1 VAFFSPPILEKLL
14 EKYANI
20 PMSQV
25 DFVNGKTRVY
35 GIVGDPIEQ
44 VRSPEMVT
52 WEMQKRHHNAVLI
65 PMHIAREEFDTVM
78 PHIMR
83 MQNLDGLIFT
93 IPFKAKAITLAK
105 TLGPQASQIGAI
117 NALKKHNNGEW
128 SGEIFDGMG
137 CVEAFKKRGIT
148 LQDKR
153 LQLIGLGGAG
163 SAICVALAYEHPRLM
178 RLFDLNPQTIERMVK
193 LVKKISPQ
201 TDVEIGEPHSEGV
214 DILLNASP
222 VGMLSDAR
230 LPLIAEKFNKE
241 LIVFDAIVMPE
252 NTPLLNLAQDC
263 GCEVVRGREMM
274 LGQISKIVDYFFASK

>member
-1 VAFFSPPILEKLL
+1 MAFFSPPILEKLL
-14 EKYANI
+14 ETYANI
-20 PMSQV
+20 PMNQV

-35 GIVGDPIEQ
+35 AIVGDPIEQ

-52 WEMQKRHHNAVLI
+52 WEMQKRDHNAVLI
-65 PMHIAREEFDTVM
+65 PMHIARDEFDTVM

-83 MQNLDGLIFT
+83 MRNLDGLIFT
-93 IPFKAKAITLAK
+93 IPFKAQAIALAK

-117 NALKKHNNGEW
+117 NALKKHSNGAW
-128 SGEIFDGMG
+128 SGEIFDGIG
-137 CVEAFKKRGIT
+137 CVEAFKQRGIT

-163 SAICVALAYEHPRLM
+163 SAICVALAYEKPKLL
-178 RLFDLNPQTIERMVK
+178 RLFDINAQTTERMAKMVNT
-193 LVKKISPQ
+193 ISPQ
-201 TDVEIGEPHSEGV
+201 TVVEVGLPLAEGI

-230 LPLIAEKFNKE
+230 LPLAVQQFKKE

-252 NTPLLNLAQDC
+252 NTPLLSLAQDC
-263 GCEVVRGREMM
+263 GCQVVRGREMM
-274 LGQISKIVDYFFASK
+274 LGQISKIVDYFFAP

>member
-1 VAFFSPPILEKLL
+1 MAFFSPPILEKLS
-14 EKYANI
+14 ETYANI
-20 PMSQV
+20 PMNQV

-65 PMHIAREEFDTVM
+65 PMHIARDEFDTVM

-83 MQNLDGLIFT
+83 MRNLDGLIFT
-93 IPFKAKAITLAK
+93 IPFKAQAIALAK

-117 NALKKHNNGEW
+117 NALKKHSNGAW

-137 CVEAFKKRGIT
+137 CVEAFKQRGIT

-163 SAICVALAYEHPRLM
+163 SAICVALAYEKPKLL
-178 RLFDLNPQTIERMVK
+178 RLFDINAQTTERMAKMVNT
-193 LVKKISPQ
+193 ISPQ
-201 TDVEIGEPHSEGV
+201 TVVEVGLPLAEGI

-230 LPLIAEKFNKE
+230 LPLAVEQFKKE

-252 NTPLLNLAQDC
+252 NTPLLSLAQDC
-263 GCEVVRGREMM
+263 GCQVVRGREMM
-274 LGQISKIVDYFFASK
+274 LGQISKIVDYFFAP

>member
-1 VAFFSPPILEKLL
+1 MAFFSPPILEKLL
-14 EKYANI
+14 ETYVNI
-20 PMSQV
+20 PMNQV

-52 WEMQKRHHNAVLI
+52 WEMQKRDHNAVLI
-65 PMHIAREEFDTVM
+65 PMHIAHDEFDTVI
-78 PHIMR
+78 PQIMR
-83 MQNLDGLIFT
+83 MRNLDGLIFT
-93 IPFKAKAITLAK
+93 IPFKAQAIALAK

-117 NALKKHNNGEW
+117 NALKKHSNGAW
-128 SGEIFDGMG
+128 SGEIFDGIG
-137 CVEAFKKRGIT
+137 CVEAFKQRGIT

-163 SAICVALAYEHPRLM
+163 SAICVALAYEKPKLL
-178 RLFDLNPQTIERMVK
+178 RLFDINAQTTERMAKMVNT
-193 LVKKISPQ
+193 ISPQ
-201 TDVEIGEPHSEGV
+201 TVVEVGLPLAEGI

-230 LPLIAEKFNKE
+230 LPLAVEQFKKE

-252 NTPLLNLAQDC
+252 NTPLLSLAQDC
-263 GCEVVRGREMM
+263 GCQVVRGREMM
-274 LGQISKIVDYFFASK
+274 LGQISKIVDYFFAP

>member
-14 EKYANI
+14 ETYANI

-52 WEMQKRHHNAVLI
+52 WEMQKRDHNAVLI
-65 PMHIAREEFDTVM
+65 PMHIAQDEFDTVM

-83 MQNLDGLIFT
+83 MRNLDGLIFT
-93 IPFKAKAITLAK
+93 IPFKAQAIALAK
-105 TLGPQASQIGAI
+105 SLGPQAAQIGAI
-117 NALKKHNNGEW
+117 NALKKHNNGAW
-128 SGEIFDGMG
+128 SGEIFDGIG
-137 CVEAFKKRGIT
+137 CVEAFKQKGIT

-163 SAICVALAYEHPRLM
+163 SAICVALAYEKPKLL
-178 RLFDLNPQTIERMVK
+178 RLFDIHPQTTERMAKMVNS
-193 LVKKISPQ
+193 ISPQ
-201 TDVEIGEPHSEGV
+201 TVVEVGLPHAEGI

-230 LPLIAEKFNKE
+230 LPLAVEQFKKE

-252 NTPLLNLAQDC
+252 NTPLLSLAQDC
-263 GCEVVRGREMM
+263 GCQVVRGREMM
-274 LGQISKIVDYFFASK
+274 LGQISKIVDYFFAP

>member
-1 VAFFSPPILEKLL
+1 MAFFSPPILEKLL
-14 EKYANI
+14 ETYVNI
-20 PMSQV
+20 PMNQV

-65 PMHIAREEFDTVM
+65 PIHIARDEFDSVM
-78 PHIMR
+78 PNIMR
-83 MQNLDGLIFT
+83 MRNLDGLIFT
-93 IPFKAKAITLAK
+93 IPFKAQAIALAK

-117 NALKKHNNGEW
+117 NALKKHSNGTW

-137 CVEAFKKRGIT
+137 CVEAFKQRGIT

-163 SAICVALAYEHPRLM
+163 SAICVALAYEKPKLL
-178 RLFDLNPQTIERMVK
+178 RLFDINPQTTERMAKMVNT
-193 LVKKISPQ
+193 ISPQ
-201 TDVEIGEPHSEGV
+201 TLVEVGLPHAEGI

-230 LPLIAEKFNKE
+230 LPLAVEQFKKE

-252 NTPLLNLAQDC
+252 NTTLISLAQTC

-274 LGQISKIVDYFFASK
+274 LGQISKIVDYFFAS

>member
-1 VAFFSPPILEKLL
+1 MAFFSPPILEKLL

-20 PMSQV
+20 PMNQV

-35 GIVGDPIEQ
+35 AIVGDPIEQ

-52 WEMQKRHHNAVLI
+52 WEMQKRDHNAVLI
-65 PMHIAREEFDTVM
+65 PMHIARDEFDTVM
-78 PHIMR
+78 PQIMR
-83 MQNLDGLIFT
+83 MRNLDGLIFT
-93 IPFKAKAITLAK
+93 IPFKAQAIALAK

-117 NALKKHNNGEW
+117 NALKKHSNGAW
-128 SGEIFDGMG
+128 SGEIFDGIG
-137 CVEAFKKRGIT
+137 CVEAFKQRGIT

-163 SAICVALAYEHPRLM
+163 SAICVALAYEKPKLL
-178 RLFDLNPQTIERMVK
+178 RLFDINAQTTERMAKMVNT
-193 LVKKISPQ
+193 ISPQ
-201 TDVEIGEPHSEGV
+201 TVVEVGLPLAEGI

-230 LPLIAEKFNKE
+230 LPLAVEQFKKE

-252 NTPLLNLAQDC
+252 NTPLLSLAQDC
-263 GCEVVRGREMM
+263 GCQVVRGREMM
-274 LGQISKIVDYFFASK
+274 LGQISKIVDYFFAP

>member
-1 VAFFSPPILEKLL
+1 MAFFSPPILEKLL
-14 EKYANI
+14 ETYVNI
-20 PMSQV
+20 PMNQV

-65 PMHIAREEFDTVM
+65 PMHIARDEFDTVI

-83 MQNLDGLIFT
+83 MRNLDGLIFT
-93 IPFKAKAITLAK
+93 IPFKAQAIALAK

-117 NALKKHNNGEW
+117 NALKKHSNGAW
-128 SGEIFDGMG
+128 SGEIFDGIG
-137 CVEAFKKRGIT
+137 CVEAFKQRGIT

-163 SAICVALAYEHPRLM
+163 SAICVALAYEKPKLL
-178 RLFDLNPQTIERMVK
+178 RLFDINAQTTERMAKMVNT
-193 LVKKISPQ
+193 ISPQ
-201 TDVEIGEPHSEGV
+201 TVVEVGLPLAEGI

-230 LPLIAEKFNKE
+230 LPLAVEQFKKE

-252 NTPLLNLAQDC
+252 NTPLLSLAQDC
-263 GCEVVRGREMM
+263 GCQVVRGREMM
-274 LGQISKIVDYFFASK
+274 LGQISKIVDYFFAP

>member
-20 PMSQV
+20 PMNQV

-52 WEMQKRHHNAVLI
+52 WEMQKRDHNAVLI
-65 PMHIAREEFDTVM
+65 PMHIARDEFDTVI

-83 MQNLDGLIFT
+83 MRNLDGLIFT
-93 IPFKAKAITLAK
+93 IPFKAQAIALAK

-117 NALKKHNNGEW
+117 NALKKHSNGAW
-128 SGEIFDGMG
+128 SGEIFDGIG
-137 CVEAFKKRGIT
+137 CVEAFKQRGIT

-163 SAICVALAYEHPRLM
+163 SAICVALAYEKPKLL
-178 RLFDLNPQTIERMVK
+178 RLFDINAQTTERMAKMVNT
-193 LVKKISPQ
+193 ISPQ
-201 TDVEIGEPHSEGV
+201 TVVEVGLPLAEGI

-230 LPLIAEKFNKE
+230 LPLAVEQFKKE

-252 NTPLLNLAQDC
+252 NTPLLSLAQDC
-263 GCEVVRGREMM
+263 GCQVVRGREMM
-274 LGQISKIVDYFFASK
+274 LGQISKIVDYFFAP

>member
-20 PMSQV
+20 PMNQV

-52 WEMQKRHHNAVLI
+52 WEMQKRDHNAVLI
-65 PMHIAREEFDTVM
+65 PMHIARDEFDTVM

-83 MQNLDGLIFT
+83 MRNLDGLIFT
-93 IPFKAKAITLAK
+93 IPFKAQAIALAK

-117 NALKKHNNGEW
+117 NALKKHSNGAW
-128 SGEIFDGMG
+128 SGEIFDGIG
-137 CVEAFKKRGIT
+137 CVEAFKQRGIT

-163 SAICVALAYEHPRLM
+163 SAICVALAYEKPKLL
-178 RLFDLNPQTIERMVK
+178 RLFDINAQTTERMAKMVNT
-193 LVKKISPQ
+193 ISPQ
-201 TDVEIGEPHSEGV
+201 TVVEVGLPLAEGI

-230 LPLIAEKFNKE
+230 LPLAVEQFKKE

-252 NTPLLNLAQDC
+252 NTPLLSLAQDC
-263 GCEVVRGREMM
+263 GCQVVRGREMM
-274 LGQISKIVDYFFASK
+274 LGQISKIVDYFFAP

>member
-1 VAFFSPPILEKLL
+1 MAFFSPPILEKLL
-14 EKYANI
+14 ETYANI
-20 PMSQV
+20 PMNQV

-35 GIVGDPIEQ
+35 AIVGDPIEQ

-52 WEMQKRHHNAVLI
+52 WEMQKRDHNAVLI
-65 PMHIAREEFDTVM
+65 PMHIARDEFDTVM

-83 MQNLDGLIFT
+83 MRNLDGLIFT
-93 IPFKAKAITLAK
+93 IPFKAQAIALAK

-117 NALKKHNNGEW
+117 NALKKHSNGAW
-128 SGEIFDGMG
+128 SGEIFDGIG

-163 SAICVALAYEHPRLM
+163 SAICVALAYEKPKLL
-178 RLFDLNPQTIERMVK
+178 RLFDINAQTTERMAKMVNT
-193 LVKKISPQ
+193 ISPQ
-201 TDVEIGEPHSEGV
+201 TVVEVGLPLAEGI

-222 VGMLSDAR
+222 VGMLNDAR
-230 LPLIAEKFNKE
+230 LPIAVQQFKKE

-252 NTPLLNLAQDC
+252 NTPLLSLAQDC
-263 GCEVVRGREMM
+263 GCQVVRGREMM
-274 LGQISKIVDYFFASK
+274 LGQISKIVDYFFAP

>member
-1 VAFFSPPILEKLL
+1 MAFFSPPILEKLL

-20 PMSQV
+20 PMNQV

-35 GIVGDPIEQ
+35 AIVGDPIEQ

-52 WEMQKRHHNAVLI
+52 WEMQKRDHNAVLI
-65 PMHIAREEFDTVM
+65 PMHIARDEFDTVM

-83 MQNLDGLIFT
+83 MRNLDGLIFT
-93 IPFKAKAITLAK
+93 IPFKAQAIALAK

-117 NALKKHNNGEW
+117 NALKKHSNGAW

-137 CVEAFKKRGIT
+137 CVEAFKQRGIT

-163 SAICVALAYEHPRLM
+163 SAICVALAYEKPKLL
-178 RLFDLNPQTIERMVK
+178 RLFDINAQTTERMAKMVNT
-193 LVKKISPQ
+193 ISPQ
-201 TDVEIGEPHSEGV
+201 TVVEVGLPLAEGI

-230 LPLIAEKFNKE
+230 LPLAVQQFKKE

-252 NTPLLNLAQDC
+252 NTPLLTLAQDC
-263 GCEVVRGREMM
+263 GCQVVRGREMM
-274 LGQISKIVDYFFASK
+274 LGQISKIVDYFFAP

>member
-1 VAFFSPPILEKLL
+1 MAFFSPPILEKLL
-14 EKYANI
+14 ETYANI
-20 PMSQV
+20 PMNQV

-52 WEMQKRHHNAVLI
+52 WEMQKRDHNAVLI
-65 PMHIAREEFDTVM
+65 PMHIARDEFDTVM
-78 PHIMR
+78 PQIMR
-83 MQNLDGLIFT
+83 MRNLDGLIFT
-93 IPFKAKAITLAK
+93 IPFKAQAIALAK

-117 NALKKHNNGEW
+117 NALKKHSNGAW
-128 SGEIFDGMG
+128 SGEIFDGIG

-163 SAICVALAYEHPRLM
+163 SAICVALAYEKPKLL
-178 RLFDLNPQTIERMVK
+178 RLFDINAQTTERMAKMVNT
-193 LVKKISPQ
+193 ISPQ
-201 TDVEIGEPHSEGV
+201 TVVEVGLPLAEGI

-230 LPLIAEKFNKE
+230 LPLAVEQFKKE

-252 NTPLLNLAQDC
+252 NTPLLSLAQDC
-263 GCEVVRGREMM
+263 GCQVVRGREMM
-274 LGQISKIVDYFFASK
+274 LGQISKIVDYFFAP

>member
-14 EKYANI
+14 ETYANI
-20 PMSQV
+20 PMNQV

-35 GIVGDPIEQ
+35 AIVGDPIEQ

-52 WEMQKRHHNAVLI
+52 WEMQKRDHNAVLI
-65 PMHIAREEFDTVM
+65 PMHIARDEFDTVM

-83 MQNLDGLIFT
+83 MRNLDGLIFT
-93 IPFKAKAITLAK
+93 IPFKAQAIALAK

-117 NALKKHNNGEW
+117 NALKKHSNGAW
-128 SGEIFDGMG
+128 SGEIFDGIG
-137 CVEAFKKRGIT
+137 CVEAFKQRGIT

-163 SAICVALAYEHPRLM
+163 SAICVALAYEKPKLL
-178 RLFDLNPQTIERMVK
+178 RLFDINAQTTERMAKMVNT
-193 LVKKISPQ
+193 ISPQ
-201 TDVEIGEPHSEGV
+201 TVVEVGLPLAEGI

-230 LPLIAEKFNKE
+230 LPLAVEQFKKE

-252 NTPLLNLAQDC
+252 NTPLLSLAQDC
-263 GCEVVRGREMM
+263 GCQVVRGREMM
-274 LGQISKIVDYFFASK
+274 LGQISKIVDYFFAP

>member
-1 VAFFSPPILEKLL
+1 M
-14 EKYANI
+14 N
-20 PMSQV
+20 QV

-52 WEMQKRHHNAVLI
+52 WEMQKRDHNAVLI
-65 PMHIAREEFDTVM
+65 PMHIARDEFDSVM

-83 MQNLDGLIFT
+83 MRNLDGLIFT
-93 IPFKAKAITLAK
+93 IPFKAQAIALAK

-117 NALKKHNNGEW
+117 NALKKHSNGAW
-128 SGEIFDGMG
+128 SGEIFDGIG
-137 CVEAFKKRGIT
+137 CVEAFKQRGIT

-163 SAICVALAYEHPRLM
+163 SAICVALAYEKPKLL
-178 RLFDLNPQTIERMVK
+178 RLFDINAQTTERMAKMVNT
-193 LVKKISPQ
+193 ISPQ
-201 TDVEIGEPHSEGV
+201 TVVEVGLPLAEGI

-230 LPLIAEKFNKE
+230 LPLAVEQFKKE

-252 NTPLLNLAQDC
+252 NTPLLSLAQDC
-263 GCEVVRGREMM
+263 GCQVVRGREMM
-274 LGQISKIVDYFFASK
+274 LGQISKIVDYFFAP

>member
-1 VAFFSPPILEKLL
+1 VAFFSPPILEKLS
-14 EKYANI
+14 ETYANI
-20 PMSQV
+20 PMNQV

-52 WEMQKRHHNAVLI
+52 WEMQKRDHNAVLI
-65 PMHIAREEFDTVM
+65 PMHIARDEFDTVM

-83 MQNLDGLIFT
+83 MRNLDGLIFT
-93 IPFKAKAITLAK
+93 IPFKAQAIALAK

-117 NALKKHNNGEW
+117 NALKKHSNGAW
-128 SGEIFDGMG
+128 SGEIFDGIG
-137 CVEAFKKRGIT
+137 CVEAFKQRGIT

-163 SAICVALAYEHPRLM
+163 SAICVALAYEKPKLL
-178 RLFDLNPQTIERMVK
+178 RLFDINAQTTERMAKMVNT
-193 LVKKISPQ
+193 ISPQ
-201 TDVEIGEPHSEGV
+201 TVVEVGLPLAEGI

-230 LPLIAEKFNKE
+230 LPLAVQQFKKE

-252 NTPLLNLAQDC
+252 NTPLLSLAQDC
-263 GCEVVRGREMM
+263 GCQVVRGREMM
-274 LGQISKIVDYFFASK
+274 LGQISKIVDYFFAP

>member
-1 VAFFSPPILEKLL
+1 MAFFSPPILEKLL
-14 EKYANI
+14 EKYVNI
-20 PMSQV
+20 PMNQV

-65 PMHIAREEFDTVM
+65 PIHIARDEFDSVM
-78 PHIMR
+78 PNIMR

-93 IPFKAKAITLAK
+93 IPFKAQAIALAK

-117 NALKKHNNGEW
+117 NALKKHSNGAW
-128 SGEIFDGMG
+128 SGEIFDGIG
-137 CVEAFKKRGIT
+137 CVEAFKQRGIT

-163 SAICVALAYEHPRLM
+163 SAICVALAYEKPKLL
-178 RLFDLNPQTIERMVK
+178 RLFDINPQTTERMVK
-193 LVKKISPQ
+193 MVNTISPQ
-201 TDVEIGEPHSEGV
+201 TVVEVGLPLAEGI

-222 VGMLSDAR
+222 VGMLNDAR
-230 LPLIAEKFNKE
+230 LPLAVQQFKKE

-252 NTPLLNLAQDC
+252 NTPLLSLAQDC
-263 GCEVVRGREMM
+263 GCQVVRGREMM
-274 LGQISKIVDYFFASK
+274 LGQISKIVDYFFAP

>member
-1 VAFFSPPILEKLL
+1 MAFFSPPILEKLL
-14 EKYANI
+14 ETYVNI
-20 PMSQV
+20 PMNQV

-52 WEMQKRHHNAVLI
+52 WEMQKRDHNAVLI
-65 PMHIAREEFDTVM
+65 PMHIARDEFDTVI

-83 MQNLDGLIFT
+83 MRNLDGLIFT
-93 IPFKAKAITLAK
+93 IPFKAQVIALAK

-117 NALKKHNNGEW
+117 NALKKHSNGAW

-137 CVEAFKKRGIT
+137 CVEAFKQRGIT

-163 SAICVALAYEHPRLM
+163 SAICVALAYEKPKLL
-178 RLFDLNPQTIERMVK
+178 RLFDINPQTTERMAKMVNT
-193 LVKKISPQ
+193 ISPQ
-201 TDVEIGEPHSEGV
+201 TVVEVGLPLAEGI

-230 LPLIAEKFNKE
+230 LPLAVEQFKKE

-252 NTPLLNLAQDC
+252 NTPLLSLAQDC
-263 GCEVVRGREMM
+263 GCQVVRGREMM
-274 LGQISKIVDYFFASK
+274 LGQISKIVDYFFAP

>member
-1 VAFFSPPILEKLL
+1 MAFFSPPILEKLL
-14 EKYANI
+14 ETYVNI
-20 PMSQV
+20 PMNQV

-65 PMHIAREEFDTVM
+65 PMHIARDEFDSVM

-83 MQNLDGLIFT
+83 MRNLDGLIFT
-93 IPFKAKAITLAK
+93 IPFKAQAIALAK

-117 NALKKHNNGEW
+117 NALKKHSNGAW
-128 SGEIFDGMG
+128 SGEIFDGIG
-137 CVEAFKKRGIT
+137 CVEAFKQRGIT

-163 SAICVALAYEHPRLM
+163 SAICVALAYEKPKLL
-178 RLFDLNPQTIERMVK
+178 RLFDINAQTTERMAKMVNT
-193 LVKKISPQ
+193 ISPQ
-201 TDVEIGEPHSEGV
+201 TVVEVGLPLAEGI

-230 LPLIAEKFNKE
+230 LPLAVEQFKKE

-252 NTPLLNLAQDC
+252 NTPLLSLAQDC
-263 GCEVVRGREMM
+263 GCQVVRGREMM
-274 LGQISKIVDYFFASK
+274 LGQISKIVDYFFAP

>member
-1 VAFFSPPILEKLL
+1 MAFFSPPILEKLS
-14 EKYANI
+14 ETYANI
-20 PMSQV
+20 PMNQV

-52 WEMQKRHHNAVLI
+52 WEMQKRDHNAVLI
-65 PMHIAREEFDTVM
+65 PMHIARDEFDTVM
-78 PHIMR
+78 PQIMR
-83 MQNLDGLIFT
+83 MRNLDGLIFT
-93 IPFKAKAITLAK
+93 IPFKAQAIALAK

-117 NALKKHNNGEW
+117 NALKKHSNGAW

-137 CVEAFKKRGIT
+137 CVEAFKQRGIT

-163 SAICVALAYEHPRLM
+163 SAICVALAYKKPKLL
-178 RLFDLNPQTIERMVK
+178 RLFDINAQTTERMAKMVNT
-193 LVKKISPQ
+193 ISPQ
-201 TDVEIGEPHSEGV
+201 TEVEVGLPLAEGI

-230 LPLIAEKFNKE
+230 LPLAVEQFKKE

-252 NTPLLNLAQDC
+252 NTPLLSLAQDC
-263 GCEVVRGREMM
+263 GCQVVRGREMM
-274 LGQISKIVDYFFASK
+274 LGQISKIVDYFFAP

>member
-1 VAFFSPPILEKLL
+1 MAFFSPPILEKLL
-14 EKYANI
+14 ETYANI
-20 PMSQV
+20 PMNQV

-52 WEMQKRHHNAVLI
+52 WEMQKRDHNAVLI
-65 PMHIAREEFDTVM
+65 PMHIARDEFDTVM
-78 PHIMR
+78 PQIMR
-83 MQNLDGLIFT
+83 MRNLDGLIFT
-93 IPFKAKAITLAK
+93 IPFKAQAIALAK

-117 NALKKHNNGEW
+117 NALKKHSNGAW

-137 CVEAFKKRGIT
+137 CVEAFKQRGIT

-163 SAICVALAYEHPRLM
+163 SAICVALAYEKPKLL
-178 RLFDLNPQTIERMVK
+178 RLFDINAQTTERMAKMVNT
-193 LVKKISPQ
+193 ISPQ
-201 TDVEIGEPHSEGV
+201 TVVEVGLPLAEGI

-230 LPLIAEKFNKE
+230 LPLAVEQFKKE

-252 NTPLLNLAQDC
+252 NTPLLSLAQDC
-263 GCEVVRGREMM
+263 GCQVVRGREMM
-274 LGQISKIVDYFFASK
+274 LGQISKIVDYFFAP

>member
-1 VAFFSPPILEKLL
+1 M
-14 EKYANI
+14 N
-20 PMSQV
+20 QV

-35 GIVGDPIEQ
+35 AIVGDPIEQ

-52 WEMQKRHHNAVLI
+52 WEMQKRDHNAVLI
-65 PMHIAREEFDTVM
+65 PMHIARDEFDTVM

-83 MQNLDGLIFT
+83 MRNLDGLIFT
-93 IPFKAKAITLAK
+93 IPFKAQAIALAK

-117 NALKKHNNGEW
+117 NALKKHSNGAW
-128 SGEIFDGMG
+128 SGEIFDGIG
-137 CVEAFKKRGIT
+137 CVEAFKQRGIT

-163 SAICVALAYEHPRLM
+163 SAICVALAYEKPKLL
-178 RLFDLNPQTIERMVK
+178 RLFDINAQTTERMVK
-193 LVKKISPQ
+193 MVNTISPQ
-201 TDVEIGEPHSEGV
+201 TVVEVGLPLAEGI

-230 LPLIAEKFNKE
+230 LPLAVEQFKKE

-252 NTPLLNLAQDC
+252 NTPLLSLAQDC
-263 GCEVVRGREMM
+263 GCQVVRGREMM
-274 LGQISKIVDYFFASK
+274 LGQISKIVDYFFAP

>member
-14 EKYANI
+14 ETYVNFL
-20 PMSQV
+20 MNQV

-52 WEMQKRHHNAVLI
+52 WEMQKRDHNAVLI
-65 PMHIAREEFDTVM
+65 PMHIARDEFDTVI

-83 MQNLDGLIFT
+83 MRNLDGLIFT
-93 IPFKAKAITLAK
+93 IPFKAQAIALAK

-117 NALKKHNNGEW
+117 NALKKHSNGAW

-137 CVEAFKKRGIT
+137 CVEAFKQRGIT

-163 SAICVALAYEHPRLM
+163 SAICVALAYEKPKLL
-178 RLFDLNPQTIERMVK
+178 RLFDINAQTTERMAKMVNT
-193 LVKKISPQ
+193 ISPQ
-201 TDVEIGEPHSEGV
+201 TVVEVGLPLAEGI

-230 LPLIAEKFNKE
+230 LPLAVEQFKKE

-252 NTPLLNLAQDC
+252 NTPLLSLAQDC
-263 GCEVVRGREMM
+263 GCQVVRGREMM
-274 LGQISKIVDYFFASK
+274 LGQISKIVDYFFAP

>member
-14 EKYANI
+14 ETYVNFL
-20 PMSQV
+20 MNQV

-52 WEMQKRHHNAVLI
+52 WEMQKRDHNAVLI
-65 PMHIAREEFDTVM
+65 PIHIASDEFDTVM
-78 PHIMR
+78 PKIMR
-83 MQNLDGLIFT
+83 MRNLDGLIFT
-93 IPFKAKAITLAK
+93 IPFKAPAIALAK

-117 NALKKHNNGEW
+117 NALKKHSNGAW
-128 SGEIFDGMG
+128 SGEIFDGIG
-137 CVEAFKKRGIT
+137 CVEAFKQRGIT

-163 SAICVALAYEHPRLM
+163 SAICVALAYEKPKLL
-178 RLFDLNPQTIERMVK
+178 RLFDINPQTTERMAKMVNT
-193 LVKKISPQ
+193 ISPQ
-201 TDVEIGEPHSEGV
+201 TVVEVGLPLAEGI

-230 LPLIAEKFNKE
+230 LPLAVEQFKKE

-252 NTPLLNLAQDC
+252 NTPLLSLAQDC
-263 GCEVVRGREMM
+263 GCQVVRGREMM
-274 LGQISKIVDYFFASK
+274 LGQISKIVDYFFAP

>member
-1 VAFFSPPILEKLL
+1 MAFFSPPILEKLP
-14 EKYANI
+14 ETYANI
-20 PMSQV
+20 PMNQV

-52 WEMQKRHHNAVLI
+52 WEMQKRDHNAVLI
-65 PMHIAREEFDTVM
+65 PMHIARDEFDTVM

-83 MQNLDGLIFT
+83 MRNLDGLIFT
-93 IPFKAKAITLAK
+93 IPFKAQAIALAK

-117 NALKKHNNGEW
+117 NALKKHSNGAW
-128 SGEIFDGMG
+128 SGEIFDGIG
-137 CVEAFKKRGIT
+137 CVEAFKQRGIT

-163 SAICVALAYEHPRLM
+163 SAICVALAYEKPKLL
-178 RLFDLNPQTIERMVK
+178 RLFDINAQTTERMAKMVNT
-193 LVKKISPQ
+193 ISPQ
-201 TDVEIGEPHSEGV
+201 TVVEVGLPLAEGI

-230 LPLIAEKFNKE
+230 LPLAVQQFKKE

-252 NTPLLNLAQDC
+252 NTPLLSLAQDC
-263 GCEVVRGREMM
+263 GCQVVRGREMM
-274 LGQISKIVDYFFASK
+274 LGQISKIVDYFFAP

>member
-1 VAFFSPPILEKLL
+1 MAFFSPPILEKLL
-14 EKYANI
+14 ETYVNI
-20 PMSQV
+20 PMNQV

-52 WEMQKRHHNAVLI
+52 WEMQKRDHNAVLI
-65 PMHIAREEFDTVM
+65 PMHIARDEFDTVM
-78 PHIMR
+78 PQIMR
-83 MQNLDGLIFT
+83 MRNLDGLIFT
-93 IPFKAKAITLAK
+93 IPFKAQAIALAK

-117 NALKKHNNGEW
+117 NALKKHSNGAW
-128 SGEIFDGMG
+128 SGEIFDGIG
-137 CVEAFKKRGIT
+137 CVEAFKQRGIT

-163 SAICVALAYEHPRLM
+163 SAICVALAYEKPKLL
-178 RLFDLNPQTIERMVK
+178 RLFDINAQTTERMAKMVNT
-193 LVKKISPQ
+193 ISPQ
-201 TDVEIGEPHSEGV
+201 TVVEVGLPLAEGI

-230 LPLIAEKFNKE
+230 LPLAVEQFKKE

-252 NTPLLNLAQDC
+252 NTPLLSLAQDC
-263 GCEVVRGREMM
+263 GCQVVRGREMM
-274 LGQISKIVDYFFASK
+274 LGQISKIVDYFFAP

>member
-1 VAFFSPPILEKLL
+1 MAFFSPPILEKLL
-14 EKYANI
+14 ETYANI
-20 PMSQV
+20 PMNQV

-65 PMHIAREEFDTVM
+65 PIHIARDEFDSVM
-78 PHIMR
+78 PNIMR

-93 IPFKAKAITLAK
+93 IPFKAQAIALAK

-117 NALKKHNNGEW
+117 NALKKHSNGTW

-163 SAICVALAYEHPRLM
+163 SAICVALAYEKPKLL
-178 RLFDLNPQTIERMVK
+178 RLFDINAQTTERMAKMVNT
-193 LVKKISPQ
+193 ISPQ
-201 TDVEIGEPHSEGV
+201 TVVEVGLPLAEGI

-230 LPLIAEKFNKE
+230 LPLAVEQFKKE

-252 NTPLLNLAQDC
+252 NTPLLSLAQDC
-263 GCEVVRGREMM
+263 GCQVVRGREMM
-274 LGQISKIVDYFFASK
+274 LGQISKIVDYFFAP

>member
-1 VAFFSPPILEKLL
+1 MAFFSPPILEKLL
-14 EKYANI
+14 ETYANI
-20 PMSQV
+20 PMNQV

-65 PMHIAREEFDTVM
+65 PIHIARDEFDSVM
-78 PHIMR
+78 PNIMR

-93 IPFKAKAITLAK
+93 IPFKAQAIALAK

-117 NALKKHNNGEW
+117 NALKKHSNGTW

-137 CVEAFKKRGIT
+137 CVEAFKQRGIT

-201 TDVEIGEPHSEGV
+201 TDVEVGDPHSEGV
-214 DILLNASP
+214 DILFNASP

-230 LPLIAEKFNKE
+230 LPLATEKLNKE

-252 NTPLLNLAQDC
+252 NTPLLTLAQTC

-274 LGQISKIVDYFFASK
+274 LGQISKIVDYFFAS

>member
-1 VAFFSPPILEKLL
+1 MAFFSPPILEKLL
-14 EKYANI
+14 ETYVNI
-20 PMSQV
+20 PMNQV

-52 WEMQKRHHNAVLI
+52 WEMQKRDHNAVLI
-65 PMHIAREEFDTVM
+65 PMHIARDEFDTVM

-83 MQNLDGLIFT
+83 MRNLDGLIFT
-93 IPFKAKAITLAK
+93 IPFKAQAIALAK

-117 NALKKHNNGEW
+117 NALKKHSNGAW

-137 CVEAFKKRGIT
+137 CVEAFKQRGIT

-163 SAICVALAYEHPRLM
+163 SAICVALAYEKPKLL
-178 RLFDLNPQTIERMVK
+178 RLFDINAQTTERMAKMVNT
-193 LVKKISPQ
+193 ISPQ
-201 TDVEIGEPHSEGV
+201 TVVEVGLPLAEGI

-230 LPLIAEKFNKE
+230 LPLAVEQFKKE

-252 NTPLLNLAQDC
+252 NTPLLSLAQDC
-263 GCEVVRGREMM
+263 GCQVVRGREMM
-274 LGQISKIVDYFFASK
+274 LGQISKIVDYFFAP

>member
-20 PMSQV
+20 PMNQV

-35 GIVGDPIEQ
+35 AIVGDPIEQ

-52 WEMQKRHHNAVLI
+52 WEMQKRDHNAVLI
-65 PMHIAREEFDTVM
+65 PMHIARDEFDTVM

-83 MQNLDGLIFT
+83 MRNLDGLIFT
-93 IPFKAKAITLAK
+93 IPFKAQAIALAK

-117 NALKKHNNGEW
+117 NALKKHSNGAW
-128 SGEIFDGMG
+128 SGEIFDGIG
-137 CVEAFKKRGIT
+137 CVEAFKQRGIT

-163 SAICVALAYEHPRLM
+163 SAICVALAYEKPKLL
-178 RLFDLNPQTIERMVK
+178 RLFDINAQTTERMAKMVNT
-193 LVKKISPQ
+193 ISPQ
-201 TDVEIGEPHSEGV
+201 TVVEVGLPLAEGI

-230 LPLIAEKFNKE
+230 LPLAVEQFKKE

-252 NTPLLNLAQDC
+252 NTPLLSLAQDC
-263 GCEVVRGREMM
+263 GCQVVRGREMM
-274 LGQISKIVDYFFASK
+274 LGQISKIVDYFFAP

>member
-1 VAFFSPPILEKLL
+1 MAFFSPPILEKLS
-14 EKYANI
+14 ETYANI
-20 PMSQV
+20 PMNQV

-65 PMHIAREEFDTVM
+65 PMHIARDEFDSVM

-83 MQNLDGLIFT
+83 MRNLDGLIFT
-93 IPFKAKAITLAK
+93 IPFKAQAIALAK

-117 NALKKHNNGEW
+117 NALKKHSNGAW
-128 SGEIFDGMG
+128 NGEIFDGIG
-137 CVEAFKKRGIT
+137 CVEAFKQRGIT

-163 SAICVALAYEHPRLM
+163 SAICVALAYEKPKLL
-178 RLFDLNPQTIERMVK
+178 RLFDINAQTTERMAKMVNT
-193 LVKKISPQ
+193 ISPQ
-201 TDVEIGEPHSEGV
+201 TVVEVGLPLAEGI

-230 LPLIAEKFNKE
+230 LPLAVEQFKKE
-241 LIVFDAIVMPE
+241 LIVFDTIVMPE
-252 NTPLLNLAQDC
+252 NTPLLSLAQDC
-263 GCEVVRGREMM
+263 GCQVVRGREMM
-274 LGQISKIVDYFFASK
+274 LGQISKIVDYFFAP